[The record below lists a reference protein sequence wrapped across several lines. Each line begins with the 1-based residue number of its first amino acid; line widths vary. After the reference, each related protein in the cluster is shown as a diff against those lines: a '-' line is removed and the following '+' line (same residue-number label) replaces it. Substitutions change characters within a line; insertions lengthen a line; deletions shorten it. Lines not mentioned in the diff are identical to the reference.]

1 MATSETYC
9 IRITLN
15 GEPAGRT
22 AWRAVFPIE
31 KHEFLS
37 GQQDAKHGGLA
48 GFEKAGP
55 TGCRKRPAH
64 VNVQPVGP
72 P

>member
-1 MATSETYC
+1 
-9 IRITLN
+9 
-15 GEPAGRT
+15 
-22 AWRAVFPIE
+22 VFPIE
-31 KHEFLS
+31 KHEFLA

-55 TGCRKRPAH
+55 TSCRKRPAH